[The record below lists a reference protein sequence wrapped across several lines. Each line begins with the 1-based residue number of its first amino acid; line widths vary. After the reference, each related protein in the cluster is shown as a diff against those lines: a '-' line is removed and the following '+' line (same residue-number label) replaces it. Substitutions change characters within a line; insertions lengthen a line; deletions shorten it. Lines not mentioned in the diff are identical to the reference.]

1 MVPFNE
7 YAWDSD
13 IEVYVALGSDYG
25 SWRIGLPT
33 GTDNTDA
40 FIIVILQ
47 YEPAR
52 ISLISVPRD
61 LYVFLP
67 GFGMSRINTAWRHG
81 GPEMVAD
88 TLRYNFGLPMD
99 GFGYVRMEAFS
110 RFIDDALHGLMVN
123 VGKPVVDSCSDVSF
137 NMLEGEHFMDGP
149 TALCYG
155 RIRAFDGGFNRQNR
169 QRELLHAIKDKFLE
183 IAADDP
189 VGLASELVKTY
200 ISEHRYTD
208 VGLGDVL
215 RILPT
220 ALNAEIEEYNLDYE
234 AGLVQFT
241 HPTTG
246 AWLVLP
252 PAPAC
257 MSFLMDA
264 AVLGSEWTNLPE
276 ACEVE

>member
-1 MVPFNE
+1 
-7 YAWDSD
+7 
-13 IEVYVALGSDYG
+13 
-25 SWRIGLPT
+25 
-33 GTDNTDA
+33 
-40 FIIVILQ
+40 
-47 YEPAR
+47 
-52 ISLISVPRD
+52 
-61 LYVFLP
+61 
-67 GFGMSRINTAWRHG
+67 
-81 GPEMVAD
+81 
-88 TLRYNFGLPMD
+88 
-99 GFGYVRMEAFS
+99 
-110 RFIDDALHGLMVN
+110 
-123 VGKPVVDSCSDVSF
+123 VSF